1 MNFLDLDL
9 GWNESGSIVLVTL
22 EGVESD
28 VMLVSSS
35 DVSRFKSGQRISYW
49 GGHYKRSPA
58 RLRVPSSGHWH
69 VLVVPGPGG
78 RVRAAA
84 RVLQPV

>member
-9 GWNESGSIVLVTL
+9 GWNESGSIVHVTL

-35 DVSRFKSGQRISYW
+35 DVSQFKSDQRVPYW
-49 GGHYKRSPA
+49 GDHYKRSPA
-58 RLRVPSSGHWH
+58 RLRVPSAGHWH
-69 VLVVPGPGG
+69 VLVVPGPDG
-78 RVRAAA
+78 RVRASA